1 MHPEDVLAHPAMR
14 LRDSERRS
22 YFTNGYL
29 AVDSAI
35 SPDWIERLRAA
46 IHDIVERSREVTKND
61 ESYVLEEAHSAESPR
76 LHRLMSPEA
85 HHPVFW
91 EFIASD
97 EMTALATDV
106 VGPDVK
112 FHHAKLNF
120 KSGRGSR
127 GFKWHQ
133 DIPAWPHTD

>member
-1 MHPEDVLAHPAMR
+1 MHPEDVLTHPTER
-14 LRDSERRS
+14 LSDAERRF

-29 AVDSAI
+29 AVDDAI
-35 SPDWIERLRAA
+35 SPDWIARLRAA
-46 IHDIVERSREVTKND
+46 TDEMVERSRDVTED
-61 ESYVLEEAHSAESPR
+61 GAFVLEEGHSAGTPR

-97 EMTALATDV
+97 EMTALAADV

-112 FHHAKLNF
+112 FHHACCFADYLRMDF
-120 KSGRGSR
+120 PDC
-127 GFKWHQ
+127 F
-133 DIPAWPHTD
+133 A